1 MKKVDQNIRVAISE
15 HNVSIKREESKCIK
29 CGECARVCSKIESVN
44 NHYNINV
51 SKNPICVNCGQC
63 VKICPTNCIIGKDEY
78 KIVQQEIASNKI
90 VIVSTAPAV
99 RVALGDEF
107 GFKRGSFVEGKM
119 VALLKKL
126 GFKYVLDTN
135 FGADVTIMEEAQ
147 ELLQRLNNNQN
158 LPLFTSCCPSW
169 VKFVETFYPEFI
181 PNLSTCKSPI
191 SMQGALIK
199 TYFASK
205 MGIDAKDIVNV
216 TLTPCVAKK
225 YEIRR
230 EELCDSVKINN
241 SLMMDNDYCITTS
254 ELAKWAK
261 EENIDVMSLNNQSF
275 DDIMGK
281 SSGGGVIFGTSGGVM
296 ESALRTAYYKI
307 SGQKPLEMFLNFKPV
322 RGIDGIK
329 EATIELGNKALKVV
343 AVSGLANARVLLEK
357 IKSGEKYDFVE
368 VMACPG
374 GCIGGGGQPKHLG
387 DEKNT
392 LKARMNG
399 LYDRDKALDIKAS
412 YQNKDIQ
419 KLYETYLNEESL
431 KKQLLHTKYNNKSD
445 MLDNR

>member
-15 HNVSIKREESKCIK
+15 NNVSIKRDECKCIK

-44 NHYNINV
+44 NNYNINK

-63 VKICPTNCIIGKDEY
+63 VKICPTNSISGCEEY
-78 KIVQQEIASNKI
+78 TNVKQQICSNKI

-107 GFKRGSFVEGKM
+107 GLKRGSFVEGKM

-147 ELLQRLNNNQN
+147 ELIERLNNNQN

-230 EELCDSVKINN
+230 EELCDSAQINN
-241 SLMMDNDYCITTS
+241 SLMRDNDYCITTF

-261 EENIDVMSLNNQSF
+261 EENIDVLSLNDQSF

-296 ESALRTAYYKI
+296 ESALRTAYYNL
-307 SGQKPLEMFLNFKPV
+307 SGQKPLGMFLNFKPV

-329 EATIELGNKALKVV
+329 EATVELNNKTLKVV
-343 AVSGLANARVLLEK
+343 AVSGLANARKMLEK

-387 DEKNT
+387 DEITT
-392 LKARMNG
+392 LKSRMNG
-399 LYDRDKALDIKAS
+399 LYDRDNSLNIKAS
-412 YQNKDIQ
+412 YQNDQVIEMYNSYLKASDLR
-419 KLYETYLNEESL
+419 KL
-431 KKQLLHTKYNNKSD
+431 LLHTKYNNKSD
-445 MLDNR
+445 MLNNM